1 MAGSISPTRLGEAV
15 RGILD
20 DYRADVVA
28 RVDECTDRAAD
39 ELVRITRET
48 APRRTGRYRRHIAQ
62 KTTSRAVTGKT
73 DTWYVSGP
81 HYRLTHLL
89 EDGHK
94 VRNEK
99 GGPVYGQTR
108 AFGFLSKAVDQVER
122 DYERDVRRAIG
133 GI

>member
-1 MAGSISPTRLGEAV
+1 M

-28 RVDECTDRAAD
+28 RLDECTDRAAD

-62 KTTSRAVTGKT
+62 KTTSRSVTGKT

-89 EDGHK
+89 EDGHD

-99 GGPVYGQTR
+99 GGPVYGRTR
-108 AFGFLSKAVDQVER
+108 AFGFLSKAVDQVGR
-122 DYERDVRRAIG
+122 DYERDVRRAIDG
-133 GI
+133 V